1 MGDIYHLKHKR
12 KNPKRTKEQ
21 IREDR
26 IKRKQ
31 DNEAIKNGKAK
42 ES

>member
-1 MGDIYHLKHKR
+1 MGDRHSDKHKK

-26 IKRKQ
+26 INRNKDK
-31 DNEAIKNGKAK
+31 EEIKNGKAK
-42 ES
+42 KN